1 MGSCFCTS
9 AHLTPHI
16 NMKFLVLSVVLSAAT
31 AAPSF
36 LGLVGHPNGAVVPV
50 DEPAVAAAR
59 ADHLGALAAT
69 NGAVIGHAVAAVPA
83 VAAARAD
90 HFAAGGGQAAPVVA
104 APVVAA
110 AAPLVAAAAPV
121 VAHGYAGPL
130 NLNTHLVGH
139 PNGAVVPADEP
150 AVAAARADHFATGGG
165 RVHAAP
171 VVAAP
176 VVAAAAPVVAA
187 APVAVAHHGY
197 AGPLNLNTH
206 LVGHPNGAGV
216 PVDEPAV
223 AAARADHLAAKGHHY

>member
-1 MGSCFCTS
+1 
-9 AHLTPHI
+9 
-16 NMKFLVLSVVLSAAT
+16 MKFLVLSVVLSAAT

-59 ADHLGALAAT
+59 ADH
-69 NGAVIGHAVAAVPA
+69 
-83 VAAARAD
+83 
-90 HFAAGGGQAAPVVA
+90 FAAGGGQAAPVVA

-110 AAPLVAAAAPV
+110 AAPMVAAAAPV

-150 AVAAARADHFATGGG
+150 AVAAARADHFAAGGG

-171 VVAAP
+171 VVAA
-176 VVAAAAPVVAA
+176 
-187 APVAVAHHGY
+187 
-197 AGPLNLNTH
+197 
-206 LVGHPNGAGV
+206 
-216 PVDEPAV
+216 AV
-223 AAARADHLAAKGHHY
+223 AAARAAHLSTKVAAAPIVAAAVPAVAAAPVV